1 MNKIKTNTHLKTIGI
16 MLVIIGFG
24 TSMYLWSD
32 LMIKI
37 LTVGMVIG
45 GAVVLYIG
53 IYKILKVDELNKQDK
68 YR

>member
-1 MNKIKTNTHLKTIGI
+1 MKTNIHLKTIGI

-53 IYKILKVDELNKQDK
+53 IYKILKVDELNKRDK

>member
-1 MNKIKTNTHLKTIGI
+1 MKTNIHLKTIGI

-53 IYKILKVDELNKQDK
+53 IYKILKVD
-68 YR
+68 